1 MKLENNVTIITGG
14 GQGIGEAY
22 ARRFAAEGARVAV
35 ADINREKGEA
45 VAAAI
50 RGTGADAIFVPVDV
64 SDEQSTIEMAGTV
77 VQKWGRVDTLIAN
90 AAIYY
95 DIDNANHSYEYLK
108 KIFSVNYFGSW
119 LSCRAVWPH
128 MKKQNK
134 GSIITQSSD
143 AAYTTFYVPHGE
155 QMPSFHYRRTARD
168 PLQRNLAGSD
178 DDRGDQEERSS
189 GDDRHHREHDDGH
202 QAAAR
207 GGGYVRRRG
216 LPRLRGEQDDHR
228 PDPLRGRRHDHAR
241 LSRKRK
247 RVDRSA
253 VHPTDRAREAQ
264 FVRSR

>member
-64 SDEQSTIEMAGTV
+64 SDEHSTIEMAGTV

-155 QMPSFHYRRTARD
+155 QMPSFHYSVTKAAINAMTHFIAATGGPHGIRCNAISPGPTMTEATKKSVPQEMID
-168 PLQRNLAGSD
+168 IIVNMMMAIKQPLEAEDMCGAAVFLASEESKMITGQILCVD
-178 DDRGDQEERSS
+178 GGMIMRG
-189 GDDRHHREHDDGH
+189 
-202 QAAAR
+202 
-207 GGGYVRRRG
+207 
-216 LPRLRGEQDDHR
+216 
-228 PDPLRGRRHDHAR
+228 
-241 LSRKRK
+241 
-247 RVDRSA
+247 
-253 VHPTDRAREAQ
+253 
-264 FVRSR
+264 

>member
-155 QMPSFHYRRTARD
+155 QMPSFHYSVTKAAINAMTHFVAATGGPHGIRCNAISPGPTMTEATKKSVPQEMID
-168 PLQRNLAGSD
+168 IIVNMMMAIKQPLEAEDMCGAAVFLACEESKMITGQILCVD
-178 DDRGDQEERSS
+178 GGMIMRG
-189 GDDRHHREHDDGH
+189 
-202 QAAAR
+202 
-207 GGGYVRRRG
+207 
-216 LPRLRGEQDDHR
+216 
-228 PDPLRGRRHDHAR
+228 
-241 LSRKRK
+241 
-247 RVDRSA
+247 
-253 VHPTDRAREAQ
+253 
-264 FVRSR
+264 